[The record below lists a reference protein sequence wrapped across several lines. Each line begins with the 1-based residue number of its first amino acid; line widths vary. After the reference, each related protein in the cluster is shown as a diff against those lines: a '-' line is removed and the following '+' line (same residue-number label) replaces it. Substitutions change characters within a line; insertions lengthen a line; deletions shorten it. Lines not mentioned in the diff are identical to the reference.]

1 MKTLADVT
9 RWGIE
14 SKPSH
19 VKFTDSLRK
28 FILDQLGMDLQT
40 KEKEYPQKRSLDDLS
55 IKTQLPEKFI
65 TKLEQELTSDQV
77 SSDFQD
83 RIKNS
88 IGKSYLDLIQARL
101 ADIPSL
107 VELVVYPRA
116 HNEVVK
122 LVQIANEFKIPISPV
137 GGGTSM
143 TSGIQAP
150 SGSIAVNL
158 SQMNKVLLINK
169 DSLYITTQVGILG
182 PELERILNHEN
193 LTLGHFPQSFEYSSV
208 GGWVVTR
215 GAGQNSTLYG
225 KIEDMIM
232 GFKFVTGTGETLTTR
247 KAPARATGPDLN
259 QIIAGSEGA
268 FGILTEVTLRV
279 SKLPQRRKMVGFFFH
294 NFEEGLTAFKN
305 LLQDG
310 FTPAIIR
317 LYDAEETFSSL
328 RSSVLMK
335 ESPKEPVLIRAVL
348 KYVESRG
355 YTEKKRCLAVVVFE
369 GNSDL
374 VKLTRKKTIAYA
386 KQVGGFFLGS
396 TPGKSWIKSRY
407 ESPFLRDPIID
418 HGILLETFETSTTWE
433 NIVPLYN
440 AVRKAMK
447 PDCPV
452 LWSHASH
459 FYKNGA
465 NIYFHLFAP
474 QEYGNEVEQF
484 LRIKEKLLDT
494 FLENGGTISHHHGVG
509 RAFSQWL
516 PNQIGAEGIKLLQDI
531 KNSLDP
537 NGIMSPGI
545 FGLK

>member
-1 MKTLADVT
+1 MN
-9 RWGIE
+9 IE
-14 SKPSH
+14 P
-19 VKFTDSLRK
+19 
-28 FILDQLGMDLQT
+28 
-40 KEKEYPQKRSLDDLS
+40 
-55 IKTQLPEKFI
+55 QLPEKIISKI
-65 TKLEQELTSDQV
+65 TRELTSGQV
-77 SSDFQD
+77 SFDFQD
-83 RIKNS
+83 RLRNS

-101 ADIPSL
+101 ADISSI
-107 VELVVYPRA
+107 VELVVYPRT

-122 LVQIANEFKIPISPV
+122 LVKIANEFKIPLSPV

-158 SQMNKVLLINK
+158 SQMNKVLMINK
-169 DSLYITTQVGILG
+169 ESLYLTTQVGILG

-225 KIEDMIM
+225 KIEDMVM
-232 GFKFVTGTGETLTTR
+232 GFKFVTGMGETLTTR

-259 QIIAGSEGA
+259 HIITGSEGA

-279 SKLPQRRKMVGFFFH
+279 AKLPQSRKMAGFFFH
-294 NFEEGLTAFKN
+294 NFEEGIIAFKN

-317 LYDAEETFSSL
+317 LYNAEETFSSL

-335 ESPKEPVLIRAVL
+335 EPPKESFLIRSVL

-355 YTEKKRCLAVVVFE
+355 YTKRNRCLAVVVFE

-374 VKLTRKKTIAYA
+374 VKLTRKKTISYA
-386 KQVGGFFLGS
+386 KRVGGIFLGS

-433 NIVPLYN
+433 NVVPLYN
-440 AVRKAMK
+440 AVRKIIK
-447 PDCPV
+447 PECPV
-452 LWSHASH
+452 LWTHASH
-459 FYKNGA
+459 LYRNGA
-465 NIYFHLFAP
+465 NLYFHVFSP
-474 QEYGNEVEQF
+474 QEFGNEVEQF
-484 LRIKEKLLDT
+484 LRIKEKIVDT
-494 FLENGGTISHHHGVG
+494 FLEYGGTLSHHHGIG
-509 RAFSQWL
+509 RTFSKWL
-516 PNQIGAEGIKLLQDI
+516 PREIGVEGIKILQDI

-537 NGIMSPGI
+537 NGIMNPGI
-545 FGLK
+545 FGSK

>member
-1 MKTLADVT
+1 MKRVIDAT

-14 SKPSH
+14 TTPSH
-19 VKFTDSLRK
+19 VRFTDSLRK

-40 KEKEYPQKRSLDDLS
+40 TEKKYSQKRSLEDIK
-55 IKTQLPEKFI
+55 IKTQLPEEFV
-65 TKLEQELTSDQV
+65 TKIKQEFPSTQV
-77 SSDFQD
+77 SNDLQS

-88 IGKSYLDLIQARL
+88 IGKSYLELLQARL
-101 ADIPSL
+101 ADISSL
-107 VELVVYPRA
+107 VELVVYPRT
-116 HNEVVK
+116 HTDVVK
-122 LVQIANEFKIPISPV
+122 LICLANEYKIPISPV

-143 TSGIQAP
+143 TLGIQAP
-150 SGSIAVNL
+150 SGSIAINL
-158 SQMNKVLLINK
+158 SQMNKVLMINK
-169 DSLYITTQVGILG
+169 DSLYITTQVGIFG

-193 LTLGHFPQSFEYSSV
+193 LTLGHFPQSFEYSTV

-232 GFKFVTGTGETLTTR
+232 GMKFVTGYGETLTIR
-247 KAPARATGPDLN
+247 SAPAKAAGPDLN
-259 QIIAGSEGA
+259 QLIAGSEGA

-279 SKLPQRRKMVGFFFH
+279 AKLPQKIKLVGFFFH
-294 NFEEGLTAFKN
+294 NFHEGIIAIKN
-305 LLQDG
+305 LVQDG
-310 FTPAIIR
+310 YTPAIIR
-317 LYDAEETFSSL
+317 LYNAEETFSSL
-328 RSSVLMK
+328 RSLDLMK
-335 ESPKEPVLIRAVL
+335 DPPNKSFLIQLVL
-348 KYVESRG
+348 KYVELRG
-355 YTEKKRCLAVVVFE
+355 YTERYRSLAIVAFE

-386 KQVGGFFLGS
+386 KKAGGIFLGS

-440 AVRKAMK
+440 AVQKAIK
-447 PDCPV
+447 PECPV
-452 LWSHASH
+452 LWTHSSH

-465 NIYFHLFAP
+465 NLYFHLWAP
-474 QEYGNEVEQF
+474 QEDGNEVEQF
-484 LRIKEKLLDT
+484 LRIKKKVLDT
-494 FLENGGTISHHHGVG
+494 FLSHGGTIGHHHGVG

-516 PNQIGAEGIKLLQDI
+516 PLEIGEVGIKILHDI
-531 KNSLDP
+531 KNSFDP
-537 NGIMSPGI
+537 NRIMNPGV